1 MLLSLFSIGY
11 LFLSTNA
18 VSLDGSV
25 AGSHCYKED
34 NPDYVLNH
42 FNIKLLDIGFGVE
55 VHGVEGE
62 YISHSFNE
70 NRYLKEIETDDLA
83 LGFWTIESNRGI
95 SRFGVDGFIYLL
107 NAVTKLSGCSLSVLD
122 EDESDLLN
130 SSFPNFKGKKVSYYI
145 DKNKSFIVASPG
157 DEFRH
162 IEVIYNT
169 ARNGIIIKGFIR
181 KK

>member
-11 LFLSTNA
+11 LFLSIN
-18 VSLDGSV
+18 V
-25 AGSHCYKED
+25 ASFDASEVGFHCYKED

-62 YISHSFNE
+62 YLSHIFNE
-70 NRYLKEIETDDLA
+70 NRSLKEIETDELA
-83 LGFWTIESNRGI
+83 LGFWTIESNMGI
-95 SRFGVDGFIYLL
+95 GRFGDDGFIYLL
-107 NAVTKLSGCSLSVLD
+107 NAITKLSGCSLSVLD
-122 EDESDLLN
+122 EDEKDLLHL
-130 SSFPNFKGKKVSYYI
+130 SFPNFKGKKVSYYI
-145 DKNKSFIVASPG
+145 DKNKNFIIASPG
-157 DEFRH
+157 GEFRQ

-169 ARNGIIIKGFIR
+169 ARNGIVINGFIR